1 MEIIVVGGGIGG
13 LSAANALGRD
23 GHRVTV
29 VERAPG
35 FEPVGAGIVMAPNA
49 VHVLRTLDV
58 DLSAA
63 GTELAGMQMCLAD
76 GRILTRMD
84 TGGLTAVHGP
94 TFGITRAAVHEGLAA
109 ALPESVEV
117 VLGQAVE
124 SVEQH
129 ADGVV
134 VRTAI
139 GGLRADLAIAAD
151 GLGSGVRQ
159 QLVGDVALRSSGTTC
174 WRGLAD
180 LDLGRIA
187 VEAWGS
193 GTRVGVVPV
202 GNGRCYYFLVH
213 PSRPEV
219 DLPRDLASLKAA
231 FAEYGGAAGRLIDSL
246 QAMPPL
252 RHELVELDQPV
263 WGTERV
269 ILLGDAAHAMTP
281 NQGQGAA
288 MAIEDARALVMALR
302 GGVGGALDRY
312 VNLRAAR
319 VRKVQLDS
327 RRIGEIAHWENPVAR
342 GLRNMILRVTPS
354 TAAQRTVRALVAPG
368 VRLASATVG
377 DHGSDS

>member
-1 MEIIVVGGGIGG
+1 MEIIVIGGGIGG
-13 LSAANALGRD
+13 LSAANALVRG

-29 VERAPG
+29 VERAAR

-49 VHVLRTLDV
+49 VQVLRTLDV
-58 DLSAA
+58 DLATT
-63 GTELAGMQMCLAD
+63 GTELAGMQVCLAD
-76 GRILTRMD
+76 GRVLSRMD

-94 TFGITRAAVHEGLAA
+94 TFGITRAALHEGLEA

-124 SVEQH
+124 SVEEH

-139 GGLRADLAIAAD
+139 GELRADLAVAAD
-151 GLGSGVRQ
+151 GLGSAMRRQ
-159 QLVGDVALRSSGTTC
+159 VVGDVALRSSGTTC

-180 LDLGRIA
+180 LDVGPIA

-202 GNGRCYYFLVH
+202 GSGRSYYFLVH
-213 PSRPEV
+213 PSRPGV
-219 DLPRDLASLKAA
+219 DLPRDLASLKVA
-231 FAEYGGAAGRLIDSL
+231 FADYDGAVGRLIGSL
-246 QAMPPL
+246 EAMPPL
-252 RHELVELDQPV
+252 RHELVELDEPV

-288 MAIEDARALVMALR
+288 MAIEDARALMLALR
-302 GGVGGALDRY
+302 GGVGGASERY
-312 VNLRAAR
+312 VSLRAAR
-319 VRKVQLDS
+319 VRKVQLTS
-327 RRIGEIAHWENPVAR
+327 RRIGEIAHWANPVAR
-342 GLRNMILRVTPS
+342 GLRNMMLRVTPS
-354 TAAQRTVRALVAPG
+354 AAAERTVRALVAPG

-377 DHGSDS
+377 DHGSHS